1 MILISLKSGLFG
13 INFSH
18 ENSFQY
24 AQNHIF
30 QVKIWPKF
38 AITETL
44 SRTQLFLRIL
54 INSIYGDCVPQQA
67 AENTSQE
74 HLYQG

>member
-13 INFSH
+13 IFFLMKIPLNALKIIFFRSKFGQ
-18 ENSFQY
+18 NSP
-24 AQNHIF
+24 
-30 QVKIWPKF
+30 V
-38 AITETL
+38 TETK
-44 SRTQLFLRIL
+44 LFLRIL

-67 AENTSQE
+67 VKNTSQE